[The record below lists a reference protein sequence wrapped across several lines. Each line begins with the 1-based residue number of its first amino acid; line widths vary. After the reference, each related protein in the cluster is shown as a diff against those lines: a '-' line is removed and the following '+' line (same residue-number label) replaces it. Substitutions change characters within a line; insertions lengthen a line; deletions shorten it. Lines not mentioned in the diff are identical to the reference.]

1 MHVFLSVHLTY
12 QPLHFLLSESLF
24 SLASVVLQKI
34 IFVVTDLCNA
44 VFALPHAWVRN
55 PEVPV
60 AC

>member
-1 MHVFLSVHLTY
+1 MHVKYTY

-34 IFVVTDLCNA
+34 IFIVTDLRNA
-44 VFALPHAWVRN
+44 VFALSHAWVRH